1 MTPSSRWVLVT
12 GGSRGIGRAIVEMLA
27 KDYPVIFTWRS
38 DAVAAADVEQ
48 TCASFSG
55 GAQGVQCD
63 GGDRYAVTSLADSLV
78 NRYGPPWAV
87 IHNAGIT
94 LDALH
99 VNQDPTRW
107 QHVMDTN
114 LNAVFYWN
122 RCVIPGMCLQGEGSI
137 VLMSSVSG
145 IKGNIGQTAYAAS
158 KAALLGMSRS
168 LAQELGRFGVR
179 VNCLVPGLIES
190 DMLAAIPEAK
200 RKTMIGQIPLR
211 RPGRPDEVAKAAA
224 FLISEASA
232 YITGQSLVID
242 GGMTV

>member
-1 MTPSSRWVLVT
+1 M
-12 GGSRGIGRAIVEMLA
+12 
-27 KDYPVIFTWRS
+27 
-38 DAVAAADVEQ
+38 
-48 TCASFSG
+48 
-55 GAQGVQCD
+55 
-63 GGDRYAVTSLADSLV
+63 TSLADSLV

-211 RPGRPDEVAKAAA
+211 RPGRPEEVAKVAA
-224 FLISEASA
+224 FLISEASG

>member
-1 MTPSSRWVLVT
+1 MWSKPAHRFLV
-12 GGSRGIGRAIVEMLA
+12 
-27 KDYPVIFTWRS
+27 
-38 DAVAAADVEQ
+38 
-48 TCASFSG
+48 
-55 GAQGVQCD
+55 QGVQCD

-211 RPGRPDEVAKAAA
+211 RPGRPEEVAKAAA